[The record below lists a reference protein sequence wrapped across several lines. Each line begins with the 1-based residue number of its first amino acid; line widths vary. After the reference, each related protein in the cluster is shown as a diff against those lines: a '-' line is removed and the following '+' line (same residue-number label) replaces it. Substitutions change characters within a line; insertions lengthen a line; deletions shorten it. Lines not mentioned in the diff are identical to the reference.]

1 VDGCLKWQKEGL
13 GMPKKVA
20 DATAEYRDSMDI
32 MKMFLEEVFVQGA
45 DLRVGAQVAYN
56 EYKQWCSQSGIR
68 YPKPVNQ
75 FGEMMKSR
83 GFVKEFKSNGNFWRG
98 LGVAS
103 LMMRPAV
110 AVTPV
115 ANTANAIAMPTE
127 SAVAMVATGM
137 AAQDDGSEPLVILNG
152 SHLASGDLDFGL

>member
-1 VDGCLKWQKEGL
+1 MLL
-13 GMPKKVA
+13 
-20 DATAEYRDSMDI
+20 Y
-32 MKMFLEEVFVQGA
+32 
-45 DLRVGAQVAYN
+45 RVGAQVAYN

-83 GFVKEFKSNGNFWRG
+83 GFVMEVNSNGNFWRG

-110 AVTPV
+110 AATPV
-115 ANTANAIAMPTE
+115 ANAASTVAIPMATPMPMPTE
-127 SAVAMVATGM
+127 SAVAMVASGM
-137 AAQDDGSEPLVILNG
+137 TAQDDGKEPIVILSG
-152 SHLASGDLDFGL
+152 DCLASGDLDFGL

>member
-1 VDGCLKWQKEGL
+1 MLL
-13 GMPKKVA
+13 
-20 DATAEYRDSMDI
+20 Y
-32 MKMFLEEVFVQGA
+32 
-45 DLRVGAQVAYN
+45 RVGAQVAYN

-83 GFVKEFKSNGNFWRG
+83 GFVKEVKSNGNFWRG

-110 AVTPV
+110 AATPV
-115 ANTANAIAMPTE
+115 ANAASTVAIPMATPMPMPTE
-127 SAVAMVATGM
+127 SAVAMVASGM
-137 AAQDDGSEPLVILNG
+137 TAQDDGKEPIVILSG
-152 SHLASGDLDFGL
+152 DCLAIGDLDFGL

>member
-1 VDGCLKWQKEGL
+1 
-13 GMPKKVA
+13 
-20 DATAEYRDSMDI
+20 
-32 MKMFLEEVFVQGA
+32 VQGA

-83 GFVKEFKSNGNFWRG
+83 GFVKEVKSNGNFWRG

-110 AVTPV
+110 AIAPV
-115 ANTANAIAMPTE
+115 ANTVTSMAMPTE
-127 SAVAMVATGM
+127 SAVAMVASEM
-137 AAQDDGSEPLVILNG
+137 AAHHDGSEPLVILNG
-152 SHLASGDLDFGL
+152 DHLASAARVKVLVA